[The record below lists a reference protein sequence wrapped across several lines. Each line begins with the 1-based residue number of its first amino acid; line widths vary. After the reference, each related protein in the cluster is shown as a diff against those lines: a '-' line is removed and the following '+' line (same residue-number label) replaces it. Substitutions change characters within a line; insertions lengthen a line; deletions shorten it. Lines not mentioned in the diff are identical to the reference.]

1 MKTLLISSGKQLS
14 IALFYACFGIGLALT
29 VTGIWLLNG
38 RADLSPWHT
47 HFLSHEFDRHKGVED
62 FGDYLKLEQQLFTEL
77 DQELGKLSGGI
88 SSPINRY
95 HTGSIADPKRWAL
108 PWNQSFEWA
117 NADAQFGLLLLHGM
131 SDSPYAMHQFAEQFK
146 GRAHV
151 LALRLPGHGTLPS
164 GLVRLE
170 WQDLAAAVRLASRH
184 MSQVLN
190 GKPLYV
196 IGYSTGASLA
206 LNHELENLHS
216 GRPTDYEKVV
226 MLSPAIGLAPMAV
239 GAQWQSQLG
248 YILGLE
254 KLSWNTISPEYDP
267 FKYSSFAVNA
277 GDVVYRLAQHN
288 SQRLLAL
295 PEDKKRQ
302 LPPILAFQS
311 LVDDSVSTKAV
322 LENLFLQLPKGANE
336 LVIYDMNRSQVN
348 LSMTPVD
355 PLAEISGILARTN
368 LTFRGTLIENQVGF
382 SHLVQARE
390 FGTHTGVEKLDFKWP
405 VSVYSLSHV
414 ALPFSANDSLYGNQ
428 MPNSMERIQIGAA
441 ASRGER
447 GVISIP
453 AADML
458 RQRWNPFF
466 DYQMQRIEAFFSQ
479 DPEPTEYR

>member
-95 HTGSIADPKRWAL
+95 HSGSIAAPKRWAL

-117 NADAQFGLLLLHGM
+117 NVDAQFGLLLLHGM

-216 GRPTDYEKVV
+216 GRPTAMGAK
-226 MLSPAIGLAPMAV
+226 PMA
-239 GAQWQSQLG
+239 
-248 YILGLE
+248 
-254 KLSWNTISPEYDP
+254 
-267 FKYSSFAVNA
+267 
-277 GDVVYRLAQHN
+277 GD
-288 SQRLLAL
+288 S
-295 PEDKKRQ
+295 
-302 LPPILAFQS
+302 I
-311 LVDDSVSTKAV
+311 T
-322 LENLFLQLPKGANE
+322 
-336 LVIYDMNRSQVN
+336 
-348 LSMTPVD
+348 
-355 PLAEISGILARTN
+355 
-368 LTFRGTLIENQVGF
+368 TF
-382 SHLVQARE
+382 S
-390 FGTHTGVEKLDFKWP
+390 
-405 VSVYSLSHV
+405 
-414 ALPFSANDSLYGNQ
+414 
-428 MPNSMERIQIGAA
+428 
-441 ASRGER
+441 
-447 GVISIP
+447 
-453 AADML
+453 
-458 RQRWNPFF
+458 
-466 DYQMQRIEAFFSQ
+466 
-479 DPEPTEYR
+479 

>member
-1 MKTLLISSGKQLS
+1 M
-14 IALFYACFGIGLALT
+14 
-29 VTGIWLLNG
+29 
-38 RADLSPWHT
+38 
-47 HFLSHEFDRHKGVED
+47 
-62 FGDYLKLEQQLFTEL
+62 
-77 DQELGKLSGGI
+77 
-88 SSPINRY
+88 
-95 HTGSIADPKRWAL
+95 
-108 PWNQSFEWA
+108 
-117 NADAQFGLLLLHGM
+117 
-131 SDSPYAMHQFAEQFK
+131 
-146 GRAHV
+146 
-151 LALRLPGHGTLPS
+151 
-164 GLVRLE
+164 RLE

-226 MLSPAIGLAPMAV
+226 MLSPAIGLAPMAM

-311 LVDDSVSTKAV
+311 LVDDSVSTRAV

-368 LTFRGTLIENQVGF
+368 LAFRGTLIENQVALAIWCRPESLVLIPEWKNSTSNGPCLSIPCLMWPCRFLPTTACMAIRCRPVWSAFKLAPQRPEGSGVLSAFRLRICCANVGTLSSIIRCSGLKPF
-382 SHLVQARE
+382 STKILSRQSTDDPVAPLAFGLVQVGIG
-390 FGTHTGVEKLDFKWP
+390 FFQPYL
-405 VSVYSLSHV
+405 
-414 ALPFSANDSLYGNQ
+414 
-428 MPNSMERIQIGAA
+428 ER
-441 ASRGER
+441 
-447 GVISIP
+447 
-453 AADML
+453 
-458 RQRWNPFF
+458 
-466 DYQMQRIEAFFSQ
+466 
-479 DPEPTEYR
+479 